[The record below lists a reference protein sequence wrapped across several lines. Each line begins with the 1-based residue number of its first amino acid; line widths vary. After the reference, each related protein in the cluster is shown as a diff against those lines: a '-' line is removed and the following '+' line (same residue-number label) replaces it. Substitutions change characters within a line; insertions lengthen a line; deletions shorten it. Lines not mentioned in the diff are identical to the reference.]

1 MAMEINGSYSHTQT
15 YWANKPGE
23 DQVRRTEEVK
33 CGQNGENEPGKIPAQ
48 DEYIRSEKTGMRPSG
63 LYRLGEDENGSPK
76 IFFDDPRRAD
86 AAKVSG
92 EEKGGAAPGCRGKD
106 ADQPAETCTGNTDR
120 VDREIEKLK
129 EEKKQLELQIQSAS
143 GDEKKVCQL
152 EQRLAQVES
161 ELSQKDNETYRR
173 QNTVFS

>member
-1 MAMEINGSYSHTQT
+1 M
-15 YWANKPGE
+15 K
-23 DQVRRTEEVK
+23 TEFSE
-33 CGQNGENEPGKIPAQ
+33 ENLEFWLACEEFKKIRSATKLASRAHHIF

-92 EEKGGAAPGCRGKD
+92 EEKGGVAPGCRGKD

-143 GDEKKVCQL
+143 GDEKKVWQL